1 MSIESVGQTTVSQL
15 WVAAKPK
22 SLEPVSVE
30 KLKDAVIRQVTDVA
44 RLAKT
49 HAGNTEE
56 LSAREFLDE
65 IARQSGDLAKKY
77 DIPAPTSTNRL
88 KF

>member
-1 MSIESVGQTTVSQL
+1 MSVESVRQTTVSQL
-15 WVAAKPK
+15 WVEAKPK
-22 SLEPVSVE
+22 LPEPISIE
-30 KLKDAVIRQVTDVA
+30 KLKDAVIRQVSDIA
-44 RLAKT
+44 RVAKT

-77 DIPAPTSTNRL
+77 DAPAPTSTHRL